1 MCYADAS
8 YVVFFGS
15 TFWWYFCEDSKSSVW
30 DIGFSSNYDKNHLSY
45 FEVEDIC
52 KFVGA
57 SKGCKLYYLI
67 PMGNLD
73 NGLRHIVTDDDV
85 LFMSDLHEEWK
96 VFSIIFYIESGDM
109 PIRVLQPGEELPI
122 DTAQ

>member
-1 MCYADAS
+1 MCHTLFS
-8 YVVFFGS
+8 LEVHFGGI
-15 TFWWYFCEDSKSSVW
+15 FVRIPNLVYEGGDV
-30 DIGFSSNYDKNHLSY
+30 GFSSNYDKDHLSY
-45 FEVEDIC
+45 FEVKDIC

-67 PMGNLD
+67 PGVNLV
-73 NGLRHIVTDDDV
+73 NGLRHIVADDDV

-109 PIRVLQPGEELPI
+109 PIRVLQPGEKLPI